1 MIGLTF
7 LVHDGEKHPKRSE
20 ILLESYC
27 DCTSSGHEAEVA
39 EQILVAALKAMRLE
53 QGVCVVRE
61 GSRSTV
67 KGKLNLY
74 NAAAGG
80 RNSDQ

>member
-7 LVHDGEKHPKRSE
+7 LLHDDQEHPNRCE
-20 ILLESYC
+20 ILLDSYC
-27 DCTSSGHEAEVA
+27 DCTSSGHEAEIA
-39 EQILVAALKAMRLE
+39 EQIAVAALKAMRLE

-67 KGKLNLY
+67 KGKLGLY
-74 NAAAGG
+74 NAAAVG
-80 RNSDQ
+80 RNSNQ